1 MGNAAMSLIPASYI
15 EKSWHRALD
24 ALEYG
29 RLEFIAPNGELTIA
43 EGPNPGPH
51 ARFHIHEWD
60 VLRRIMA
67 RGDIGL
73 GEEYIAGSWDTDSV
87 EKLVSLFLLNLDHFS
102 DFSHGNIFNRLGFVI
117 HNALVRRNSIA
128 GSARNIQAH
137 YDVGNDFY
145 SLWLDKSMTY
155 SSALFN
161 GAADLFRAQQ
171 NKYERI
177 LGKFDKAKADVLEIG
192 CGWGGFAERAAA
204 DGHAVTGLTI
214 SPAQHRFASA
224 RLNGN
229 ADIRLE
235 DYRRAKGQFDN
246 IVSIEMFEAVGEHYW
261 PAYFATVAERLKRGG
276 RAIIQTITIQDALFA
291 GYRTRSD
298 FVRHYVF
305 PGGMLPSLARFRQE
319 AEHAGLKFAGAF
331 GFGKD
336 YARTLREWL
345 VRMQGQE
352 SAIKALGHDQQFLRN
367 WEFYLGI
374 CAATFEVARTDVVQV
389 ELVNA

>member
-1 MGNAAMSLIPASYI
+1 MSLIPASYI
-15 EKSWHRALD
+15 EKSWHRALS

-43 EGPNPGPH
+43 EGKNPGPH

-102 DFSHGNIFNRLGFVI
+102 DFSDGNIFNRVGFVI

-128 GSARNIQAH
+128 GSARNIQDH

-155 SSALFN
+155 SSALFD

-177 LGKFDKAKADVLEIG
+177 LGKFDKAKAEVLEIG
-192 CGWGGFAERAAA
+192 FGWGGFAERAAA

-214 SPAQHRFASA
+214 SPAQHKFASA

-235 DYRRAKGQFDN
+235 DYRCSKGQFDN

-319 AEHAGLKFAGAF
+319 AERAGLKFAGAF

-352 SAIKALGHDQQFLRN
+352 SAIRALGHDQQFLRN

>member
-1 MGNAAMSLIPASYI
+1 MSLIPASYI
-15 EKSWHRALD
+15 EKSWHKALSS
-24 ALEYG
+24 LEYG
-29 RLEFIAPNGELTIA
+29 ELEFIAPNGEVTLA
-43 EGPNPGPH
+43 RGRQSGPH

-102 DFSHGNIFNRLGFVI
+102 DFSDGSIFNRIGFVV
-117 HNALVRRNSIA
+117 HNALVRRNSLS
-128 GSARNIQAH
+128 GSARNIKDH

-155 SSALFN
+155 SSALYN
-161 GAADLFRAQQ
+161 GADELYRAQQ

-177 LGKFDKAKADVLEIG
+177 LSKFTAARADVLEIG

-204 DGHAVTGLTI
+204 DRHNVTGLTI
-214 SPAQHRFASA
+214 SPAQHKFATD
-224 RLNGN
+224 RLHGA

-235 DYRRAKGQFDN
+235 DYRRSKGKFDN

-276 RAIIQTITIQDALFA
+276 RAIIQTITIKDELFP

-305 PGGMLPSLARFRQE
+305 PGGMLPSLARFREE
-319 AEHAGLKFAGAF
+319 AEKAGLKFVDAF
-331 GFGKD
+331 RFGKD

-345 VRMQGQE
+345 VRMQSVEGE
-352 SAIKALGHDQQFLRN
+352 IKALGHDQQFLRN

>member
-1 MGNAAMSLIPASYI
+1 
-15 EKSWHRALD
+15 
-24 ALEYG
+24 
-29 RLEFIAPNGELTIA
+29 
-43 EGPNPGPH
+43 
-51 ARFHIHEWD
+51 
-60 VLRRIMA
+60 
-67 RGDIGL
+67 
-73 GEEYIAGSWDTDSV
+73 
-87 EKLVSLFLLNLDHFS
+87 
-102 DFSHGNIFNRLGFVI
+102 
-117 HNALVRRNSIA
+117 
-128 GSARNIQAH
+128 
-137 YDVGNDFY
+137 VGNDFY

-177 LGKFDKAKADVLEIG
+177 LGKFDKAKAEVLEIG

-214 SPAQHRFASA
+214 SPAQHKFASA

-235 DYRRAKGQFDN
+235 DYRRSKGQFDN

-261 PAYFATVAERLKRGG
+261 PAYFSTVAERLKRGG
-276 RAIIQTITIQDALFA
+276 RAIIQTITIQDSLFA

-319 AEHAGLKFAGAF
+319 AERAGLKFAGAF